1 MHVVDA
7 PHQRILRLLRD
18 EGPVS
23 RAELGDRLELTR
35 PRLLAEVERLVS
47 GGLIA
52 EAGMAASRGG
62 RRSTLV
68 ELHPRLRFAAVD
80 LGASSIDIE
89 VTNGRLEPVAAYQEP
104 ADIRTGPRAI
114 LHRVNELLAKART
127 DGAYERLDA
136 IGIGVPGPVSFRDG
150 VPVSPPIMPGWD
162 RYPVREL
169 LAREHSCPAVVD
181 NDVNIMAIG
190 ERHGGVAHSVDDFLF
205 VKIGTGI
212 GCGIHL
218 AGGVYRG
225 VDGCAGDIGHIQVD
239 SHGPVC
245 SCGNAGCLEAL
256 FSGAALARDAL
267 AAARSGESPAL
278 AERLAAN
285 DAARAAAAIASA
297 ASASASA
304 ASSSASA
311 ASTGAS
317 AASASTATPV
327 AGTRPGD
334 PTSEAGRSDESPA
347 GGPREGSDNLSRG
360 IPAAGY
366 PVGSGYGGSSSGY
379 GGSGYGGSGY
389 GTGFGYGSGAGSGS
403 AGPWLI
409 TARDVAEGA
418 AEGDVVCIR
427 LIRDGGRRV
436 GGVLATLVSFAN
448 PSMIV
453 IGGGLAQLGHVLL
466 AEIRSVVYRRSL
478 PLATGNLP
486 VVLSELG
493 PRAGVTGAAVL
504 ASEVAFEQAS

>member
-1 MHVVDA
+1 VRVVDA
-7 PHQRILRLLRD
+7 PHQRLLRLLRD

-35 PRLLAEVERLVS
+35 PRLLAEIERLVCA
-47 GGLIA
+47 GQIA

-89 VTNGRLEPVAAYQEP
+89 VTNGRLEPVAAYQEV
-104 ADIRTGPRAI
+104 ADIRTGPKAI
-114 LHRVNELLAKART
+114 LHRVNELLAKARA
-127 DGAYERLDA
+127 DGAYDRLDA
-136 IGIGVPGPVSFRDG
+136 VGIGVPGPVSFRDG

-162 RYPVREL
+162 RYPVREM
-169 LAREHSCPAVVD
+169 LAREHGCPAVVD
-181 NDVNIMAIG
+181 NDVNIMAVG
-190 ERHGGVAHSVDDFLF
+190 ERHGGVAHSVDEFLF

-225 VDGCAGDIGHIQVD
+225 VDGCAGDIGHIQVEA
-239 SHGPVC
+239 HGPVC
-245 SCGNAGCLEAL
+245 SCGNTGCLEAL

-278 AERLAAN
+278 AERLT
-285 DAARAAAAIASA
+285 
-297 ASASASA
+297 
-304 ASSSASA
+304 
-311 ASTGAS
+311 STGAGGKGR
-317 AASASTATPV
+317 ADKGTA
-327 AGTRPGD
+327 
-334 PTSEAGRSDESPA
+334 
-347 GGPREGSDNLSRG
+347 
-360 IPAAGY
+360 
-366 PVGSGYGGSSSGY
+366 
-379 GGSGYGGSGY
+379 
-389 GTGFGYGSGAGSGS
+389 GFR
-403 AGPWLI
+403 I
-409 TARDVAEGA
+409 TARDVADGA
-418 AEGDVVCIR
+418 AEGDVTCIR

-436 GGVLATLVSFAN
+436 GGVLATLVSFSN

-453 IGGGLAQLGHVLL
+453 IGGGLAQLGHILL

-504 ASEVAFEQAS
+504 ASDAAFEQAS

>member
-1 MHVVDA
+1 VHVVDA
-7 PHQRILRLLRD
+7 PHLRLLRLLRD
-18 EGPVS
+18 EGPIS
-23 RAELGDRLELTR
+23 RAELGDRLDLTR
-35 PRLLAEVERLVS
+35 PRLLAEVERLVAA
-47 GGLIA
+47 GYIA

-68 ELHPRLRFAAVD
+68 ELQPRLRFAAVD

-89 VTNGRLEPVAAYQEP
+89 VTNGRLEPVAAYRES
-104 ADIRTGPRAI
+104 ADIRSGPKVI

-127 DGAYERLDA
+127 DGAFDRLDA
-136 IGIGVPGPVSFRDG
+136 VGIGVPGPVSFRDG

-169 LAREHSCPAVVD
+169 LAREHGCPAVVD

-239 SHGPVC
+239 AHGPVC

-278 AERLAAN
+278 AERLM
-285 DAARAAAAIASA
+285 
-297 ASASASA
+297 
-304 ASSSASA
+304 
-311 ASTGAS
+311 
-317 AASASTATPV
+317 
-327 AGTRPGD
+327 
-334 PTSEAGRSDESPA
+334 TSGEIG
-347 GGPREGSDNLSRG
+347 
-360 IPAAGY
+360 
-366 PVGSGYGGSSSGY
+366 
-379 GGSGYGGSGY
+379 
-389 GTGFGYGSGAGSGS
+389 
-403 AGPWLI
+403 
-409 TARDVAEGA
+409 ARDVVDGA
-418 AEGDVVCIR
+418 AEGDVTCIR

-436 GGVLATLVSFAN
+436 GATLATLVSFAN

-453 IGGGLAQLGHVLL
+453 IGGGLAQLGHILL

-493 PRAGVTGAAVL
+493 ARAGVSGAAVL
-504 ASEVAFEQAS
+504 ASDTAFEQAS

>member
-1 MHVVDA
+1 MDGRACTPEVSVHVVDA
-7 PHQRILRLLRD
+7 PHHRVLRLLRD

-35 PRLLAEVERLVS
+35 PRLLAEVERLVAA
-47 GGLIA
+47 GLIA

-89 VTNGRLEPVAAYQEP
+89 VTNGRLEPLAAYRES
-104 ADIRTGPRAI
+104 ADIRSGPKAI
-114 LHRVNELLAKART
+114 LHRVNELLAKAKT
-127 DGAYERLDA
+127 DGAYDRLDA
-136 IGIGVPGPVSFRDG
+136 VGIGVPGPVSFRDG

-169 LAREHSCPAVVD
+169 LAREHGCPAVVD

-218 AGGVYRG
+218 AGDVYRG

-239 SHGPVC
+239 AHGPVC

-256 FSGAALARDAL
+256 FSGAALSRDAL
-267 AAARSGESPAL
+267 AAARSGDSPAL
-278 AERLAAN
+278 SERLAN
-285 DAARAAAAIASA
+285 N
-297 ASASASA
+297 
-304 ASSSASA
+304 
-311 ASTGAS
+311 GE
-317 AASASTATPV
+317 V
-327 AGTRPGD
+327 
-334 PTSEAGRSDESPA
+334 
-347 GGPREGSDNLSRG
+347 
-360 IPAAGY
+360 
-366 PVGSGYGGSSSGY
+366 V
-379 GGSGYGGSGY
+379 
-389 GTGFGYGSGAGSGS
+389 
-403 AGPWLI
+403 
-409 TARDVAEGA
+409 ARDVADGA
-418 AEGDVVCIR
+418 AEGDVTCIR

-453 IGGGLAQLGHVLL
+453 IGGGLAQLGHILL

-493 PRAGVTGAAVL
+493 SRAGVTGAAVL
-504 ASEVAFEQAS
+504 ASDTAFEQAAS

>member
-1 MHVVDA
+1 MHLADA
-7 PHQRILRLLRD
+7 PHLRVLRLLRD

-35 PRLLAEVERLVS
+35 PRLLAEVERLVAAN
-47 GGLIA
+47 LIA

-89 VTNGRLEPVAAYQEP
+89 VTNGRLEPVAAYRE
-104 ADIRTGPRAI
+104 ASDIRSGPKAI
-114 LHRVNELLAKART
+114 LQRVSELLAKART
-127 DGAYERLDA
+127 DGAYERLDGV
-136 IGIGVPGPVSFRDG
+136 GIGVPGPVSFRDG

-169 LAREHSCPAVVD
+169 LAREHGCPAVVD

-218 AGGVYRG
+218 AGSVYRG

-239 SHGPVC
+239 ANGPVC
-245 SCGNAGCLEAL
+245 SCGNTGCLEAL

-278 AERLAAN
+278 AERLAAATAAE
-285 DAARAAAAIASA
+285 DAAK
-297 ASASASA
+297 
-304 ASSSASA
+304 SSPWDKHDAE
-311 ASTGAS
+311 
-317 AASASTATPV
+317 P
-327 AGTRPGD
+327 
-334 PTSEAGRSDESPA
+334 DE
-347 GGPREGSDNLSRG
+347 R
-360 IPAAGY
+360 
-366 PVGSGYGGSSSGY
+366 VG
-379 GGSGYGGSGY
+379 
-389 GTGFGYGSGAGSGS
+389 
-403 AGPWLI
+403 I
-409 TARDVAEGA
+409 TAKDVAEGA
-418 AEGDVVCIR
+418 AEGDVTCIR
-427 LIRDGGRRV
+427 LIREGGRRV
-436 GGVLATLVSFAN
+436 GGVLATLVSFSN

-453 IGGGLAQLGHVLL
+453 IGGGLAQLGHILL

-493 PRAGVTGAAVL
+493 GRAGVTGAAVL
-504 ASEVAFEQAS
+504 ASDTAFEQAS

>member
-1 MHVVDA
+1 MHVADA
-7 PHQRILRLLRD
+7 PHLRVLRLLRD

-35 PRLLAEVERLVS
+35 PRLLAEVERLVAA
-47 GGLIA
+47 GLIA

-68 ELHPRLRFAAVD
+68 ELHPQLRFAAVD

-89 VTNGRLEPVAAYQEP
+89 VTNGRLEPVANYRES
-104 ADIRTGPRAI
+104 ADIRSGPRLI
-114 LHRVNELLAKART
+114 LQRVNELLHKART

-136 IGIGVPGPVSFRDG
+136 VGIGVPGPVSFRDG

-169 LAREHSCPAVVD
+169 LAREHGCPAVVD

-218 AGGVYRG
+218 GGTVYRG

-239 SHGPVC
+239 SNGPVC
-245 SCGNAGCLEAL
+245 SCGNTGCLEAL
-256 FSGAALARDAL
+256 FSGAALSRDAL

-278 AERLAAN
+278 AERLAAYQA
-285 DAARAAAAIASA
+285 AARQAA
-297 ASASASA
+297 
-304 ASSSASA
+304 
-311 ASTGAS
+311 
-317 AASASTATPV
+317 V
-327 AGTRPGD
+327 
-334 PTSEAGRSDESPA
+334 EAGADPADEDDRPE
-347 GGPREGSDNLSRG
+347 PTG
-360 IPAAGY
+360 I
-366 PVGSGYGGSSSGY
+366 
-379 GGSGYGGSGY
+379 
-389 GTGFGYGSGAGSGS
+389 T
-403 AGPWLI
+403 I
-409 TARDVAEGA
+409 TARDVADGA
-418 AEGDVVCIR
+418 AEGDVTCIR
-427 LIRDGGRRV
+427 LIREGGRRV
-436 GGVLATLVSFAN
+436 GGVLATLVSFSN

-493 PRAGVTGAAVL
+493 SRAGVTGAAVL
-504 ASEVAFEQAS
+504 ASDTAFEQAS

>member
-7 PHQRILRLLRD
+7 PHLRLLRLLRD
-18 EGPVS
+18 EGPIS
-23 RAELGDRLELTR
+23 RAELGDRLDLTR
-35 PRLLAEVERLVS
+35 PRLLAEVERLVAV
-47 GGLIA
+47 GYIA

-68 ELHPRLRFAAVD
+68 ELQPRLRFAAVD

-89 VTNGRLEPVAAYQEP
+89 VTNGRLEPVAAYRES
-104 ADIRTGPRAI
+104 ADIRSGPKVI

-127 DGAYERLDA
+127 DGAFDRLDA
-136 IGIGVPGPVSFRDG
+136 VGIGVPGPVSFRDG

-169 LAREHSCPAVVD
+169 LAREHGCPAVVD

-218 AGGVYRG
+218 GGDVYRG

-239 SHGPVC
+239 PNGPIC

-278 AERLAAN
+278 AERLGVN
-285 DAARAAAAIASA
+285 
-297 ASASASA
+297 
-304 ASSSASA
+304 
-311 ASTGAS
+311 G
-317 AASASTATPV
+317 
-327 AGTRPGD
+327 
-334 PTSEAGRSDESPA
+334 E
-347 GGPREGSDNLSRG
+347 
-360 IPAAGY
+360 
-366 PVGSGYGGSSSGY
+366 VG
-379 GGSGYGGSGY
+379 
-389 GTGFGYGSGAGSGS
+389 
-403 AGPWLI
+403 
-409 TARDVAEGA
+409 ARDVVDGA
-418 AEGDVVCIR
+418 AEGDVTCIR

-436 GGVLATLVSFAN
+436 GATLATLVSFAN

-453 IGGGLAQLGHVLL
+453 IGGGLAQLGHILL

-493 PRAGVTGAAVL
+493 ARAGVSGAAVL
-504 ASEVAFEQAS
+504 ASDTAFEQAS